1 MKHDKNEIA
10 NKPERFHPLIS
21 IIIPVY
27 NVVSYLREAL
37 DSAIHQTYEN
47 LEIIIIDD
55 GSTDGSG
62 EICDEYSDDCRVI
75 IIHQMHQGVSAARNT
90 GLDLARGEYIAFLDP
105 DDAYHLS
112 FIRSMLEVAFREN
125 VGIVICKYYQL
136 QTIKQMDVSEKRI
149 ILPSAK
155 PGAYSRKDA
164 IISLF
169 YGQLHIKIWSMLYK
183 RELWEKQRFP
193 TRYDVAE
200 DVITL
205 YSVFDL
211 CNLVYVMDQPLY
223 FYRKRS
229 GSLSAIYTEKTI
241 QDRVRACHYI
251 EHFVESHIPEIFS
264 NEHLKECNRKT
275 LGLLMHE
282 YVHVKNS
289 VFAKELENHFIDL
302 VEQTGIANC
311 DLTVRI
317 GYYMIRF
324 NPRLMKILYQTWFS
338 FRSWIRKA
346 ID

>member
-125 VGIVICKYYQL
+125 AGIVICKYYQL

-169 YGQLHIKIWSMLYK
+169 DGQLHIKIWSMLYK

-193 TRYDVAE
+193 TEYDVAE
-200 DVITL
+200 DVIPL
-205 YSVFDL
+205 YSFFDL
-211 CNLVYVMDQPLY
+211 CNLVYVMEQPLY

-229 GSLSAIYTEKTI
+229 ESLSAIYTEKII
-241 QDRVRACHYI
+241 QDIASFL
-251 EHFVESHIPEIFS
+251 E
-264 NEHLKECNRKT
+264 LK
-275 LGLLMHE
+275 
-282 YVHVKNS
+282 
-289 VFAKELENHFIDL
+289 
-302 VEQTGIANC
+302 
-311 DLTVRI
+311 
-317 GYYMIRF
+317 
-324 NPRLMKILYQTWFS
+324 
-338 FRSWIRKA
+338 WI
-346 ID
+346 

>member
-193 TRYDVAE
+193 TEYDVAE

-205 YSVFDL
+205 YSIFDL

-229 GSLSAIYTEKTI
+229 GSLSAIYTEKVI
-241 QDRVRACHYI
+241 QDRVRGCHYI

-275 LGLLMHE
+275 LHSLMNG
-282 YVHVKNS
+282 YGHVKNC
-289 VFAKELENHFIDL
+289 VFAKELENHIIDL

-346 ID
+346 IG

>member
-10 NKPERFHPLIS
+10 YKPERFHPLIS

-55 GSTDGSG
+55 GSTDGAG
-62 EICDEYSDDCRVI
+62 EICDEYSDDSRVI

-112 FIRSMLEVAFREN
+112 FIRSMLEAAFREN

-136 QTIKQMDVSEKRI
+136 QTSKQMDASEKRM

-169 YGQLHIKIWSMLYK
+169 EGQLQIKIWSMLYK

-193 TRYDVAE
+193 TEYDVAE
-200 DVITL
+200 DVISL
-205 YSVFDL
+205 YSIFDL
-211 CNLVYVMDQPLY
+211 CNLVYVIEQPLY

-229 GSLSAIYTEKTI
+229 ESLSAIYTEKII
-241 QDRVRACHYI
+241 QDRIRACHFI
-251 EHFVESHIPEIFS
+251 EHFVGSHIPEIFS
-264 NEHLKECNRKT
+264 SEHLNECNRRT
-275 LGLLMHE
+275 LCLLMNE
-282 YVHVKNS
+282 YGHVKKS
-289 VFAKELENHFIDL
+289 AFAKELENQIIDL
-302 VEQTGIANC
+302 AEQTGIANC
-311 DLTVRI
+311 DLKVKI

-324 NPRLMKILYQTWFS
+324 NPQLMKILYRIWSS
-338 FRSWIRKA
+338 FRSRIRKA
-346 ID
+346 TG

>member
-62 EICDEYSDDCRVI
+62 EICDEYSDDSRVI

-112 FIRSMLEVAFREN
+112 FIRSMLEAAFREN

-136 QTIKQMDVSEKRI
+136 QTSKQMDASEKKM

-169 YGQLHIKIWSMLYK
+169 YGQLQIKIWSMLFK

-193 TRYDVAE
+193 TEYDVAE
-200 DVITL
+200 DVIAL
-205 YSVFDL
+205 YSIFDL
-211 CNLVYVMDQPLY
+211 CNLVYVMEQPLY

-229 GSLSAIYTEKTI
+229 GSLSAIYTEKII

-251 EHFVESHIPEIFS
+251 EHFVGSHIPEIFS
-264 NEHLKECNRKT
+264 SEHLKECNRKT
-275 LGLLMHE
+275 LRSLMSE
-282 YVHVKNS
+282 YGHVKNS
-289 VFAKELENHFIDL
+289 AFAKELENQIIDL
-302 VEQTGIANC
+302 IEQTGIANW
-311 DLTVRI
+311 DLKVRI

-324 NPRLMKILYQTWFS
+324 NPRLMRILYRIWFS
-338 FRSWIRKA
+338 FRSRIRKA
-346 ID
+346 IG